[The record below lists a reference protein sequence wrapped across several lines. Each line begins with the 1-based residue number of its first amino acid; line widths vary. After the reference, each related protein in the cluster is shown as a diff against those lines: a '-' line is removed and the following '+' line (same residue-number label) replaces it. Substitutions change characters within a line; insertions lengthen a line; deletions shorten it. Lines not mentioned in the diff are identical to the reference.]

1 MSGVRYSARLLVRKR
16 SLCIGGQGHVQ
27 VVFFSYRSGSGSS
40 SQSQPTKA
48 RNKVESS
55 QQSFGAH
62 TQQPQPVQTDYS
74 TAALLLECFSVLE
87 SLLVYLATCWK
98 ANTFRFFYL
107 PKSISNSVKRF
118 RLILCTE
125 FSVRVEPA
133 QPRNSPTSDR
143 PKGSKVNI
151 SFCSFNVNSVWPLG
165 HYKKIHFQLIGLI
178 FKCNQSVFQQA
189 VGVYC
194 WTGCRQRKNMAP
206 KPKTRRAAKPIRAA
220 CVSSYSIGFLP
231 LLLSDSWHMYPL
243 KYTNGQVSAP
253 SNHGKSLG

>member
-1 MSGVRYSARLLVRKR
+1 MRGRTKEHFMSGVRYSARLLVRKR

-40 SQSQPTKA
+40 SSQSQPTKA

-74 TAALLLECFSVLE
+74 TTAALLLECFSVLE

-125 FSVRVEPA
+125 FSVRVEQA
-133 QPRNSPTSDR
+133 QPRSRLN
-143 PKGSKVNI
+143 
-151 SFCSFNVNSVWPLG
+151 F
-165 HYKKIHFQLIGLI
+165 
-178 FKCNQSVFQQA
+178 
-189 VGVYC
+189 
-194 WTGCRQRKNMAP
+194 
-206 KPKTRRAAKPIRAA
+206 
-220 CVSSYSIGFLP
+220 
-231 LLLSDSWHMYPL
+231 
-243 KYTNGQVSAP
+243 
-253 SNHGKSLG
+253 